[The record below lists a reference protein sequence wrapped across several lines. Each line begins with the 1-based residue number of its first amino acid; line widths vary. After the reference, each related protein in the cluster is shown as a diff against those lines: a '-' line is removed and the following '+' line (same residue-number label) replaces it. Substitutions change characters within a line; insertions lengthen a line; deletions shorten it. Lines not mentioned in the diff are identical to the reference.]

1 MCWTK
6 LQKQNI
12 IWYLDEKS
20 SILFHHRD
28 RKCDKSLKLQNYSH
42 TKLIREIHFAN
53 YYWWTVDVYRMN
65 RVIDKSNWHYHF
77 ITIMIGT
84 INWLASLID
93 TIVIGIDRCRNRY
106 DIWWHDMT
114 WHHHSMMKSLYPT
127 IILST
132 SRLFDSRTSFSSDA
146 LLQHDSIHQFFSI
159 EQMTYKWTL
168 TFVCFKADSL
178 FRRKMLLLRRKTLAV
193 VEKNLAMPLWNPFT
207 KRRKRSSGWSPIAI
221 HRVKEKRTIQSW
233 ENTSKLTALLT
244 RNRYCPR
251 YVLYSSYPKC
261 YEMLELTYRFTN
273 STSLLKMPFVQ
284 ITWKILQNWSIFSS
298 HRLRWGRLCPT
309 HSYIDACQF
318 KRNEIWLL

>member
-93 TIVIGIDRCRNRY
+93 TIVVDIDRCRRRY

-132 SRLFDSRTSFSSDA
+132 SRLFDSRTSSSPDA
-146 LLQHDSIHQFFSI
+146 LLQHDSFHPFF
-159 EQMTYKWTL
+159 
-168 TFVCFKADSL
+168 
-178 FRRKMLLLRRKTLAV
+178 
-193 VEKNLAMPLWNPFT
+193 
-207 KRRKRSSGWSPIAI
+207 
-221 HRVKEKRTIQSW
+221 
-233 ENTSKLTALLT
+233 
-244 RNRYCPR
+244 
-251 YVLYSSYPKC
+251 
-261 YEMLELTYRFTN
+261 
-273 STSLLKMPFVQ
+273 
-284 ITWKILQNWSIFSS
+284 
-298 HRLRWGRLCPT
+298 
-309 HSYIDACQF
+309 
-318 KRNEIWLL
+318 